1 MRYALAILMAAFVI
15 FPSLP
20 SGMAGAT
27 GAGDGDGRVEVVV
40 SISDFI
46 PLVKA
51 VGGSFV
57 EVNSIL
63 PPGGDPHSFYI
74 TQDTV
79 KQIENADVII
89 LADSR
94 LLSYEANIKENY
106 PEKRYLDFDDYNAT
120 LDTFP
125 GYGANPH
132 GYWLKFENAL
142 AIAGKVRDELSGLR
156 PSDAEYFNSSFSRLE
171 AEVVGAGEDIRRM
184 SEEWG
189 IYGMNVVAA
198 VPGVCYAVQNSGM
211 EVGAVL
217 MAEGSGFA
225 SGKEIGDIEDKLK
238 SGEYGGI
245 VVPEFMKE
253 AKAGEIANQIA
264 GDTGAKVAYVKFSMA
279 GSDDSY
285 VNDCYHNAMEL
296 STLAVGADS
305 GDGGTG
311 GIWSGN
317 GYLVPVIISLVLLV
331 ILQFLVMLG
340 LYRRD
345 ER

>member
-1 MRYALAILMAAFVI
+1 VRYALAILMATVI
-15 FPSLP
+15 IVPSLS
-20 SGMAGAT
+20 SGG
-27 GAGDGDGRVEVVV
+27 GGEEKENVVV
-40 SISDFI
+40 SVSDFI

-63 PPGGDPHSFYI
+63 PPGSDPHSFYI

-79 KQIENADVII
+79 KQIENADVIV
-89 LADSR
+89 LANSR

-106 PEKRYLDFDDYNAT
+106 PEKRYLDFDDYNVT
-120 LDTFP
+120 LDSFP

-142 AIAGKVRDELSGLR
+142 AIAEKIRDGLSELR
-156 PSDAEYFNSSFSRLE
+156 PSEREYFNSSFARLE
-171 AEVVGAGEDIRRM
+171 LEVTGAREDIRRI
-184 SEEWG
+184 SEERG
-189 IYGMNVVAA
+189 IYGMKVVAA
-198 VPGVCYAVQNSGM
+198 VPGVCYVVQNAGM

-225 SGKEIGDIEDKLK
+225 SGKEIGNIEDKLK
-238 SGEYGGI
+238 NGGYGGI
-245 VVPEFMKE
+245 VVPEFMKG

-264 GDTGAKVAYVKFSMA
+264 GDTGAEVVYVKFSMA

-296 STLAVGADS
+296 STLAVGGGSGGDS
-305 GDGGTG
+305 GQVD
-311 GIWSGN
+311 S
-317 GYLVPVIISLVLLV
+317 GYLIPVILSPVLFV
-331 ILQFLVMLG
+331 ILQFFVIIG